1 MIFWIRLNNSDLKDK
16 NNSRYVRI
24 EEKWQN
30 YFYVASN
37 NISELEQ
44 LVQNDS
50 ISSLIGSYDFVTK
63 SETITDIKKSTVLK
77 LATLCKN
84 LKLANIIE
92 RMNGYKDFRL
102 YNVDLLPE
110 QQYFFEHDIFP
121 LGFFEIT
128 NDSSVD
134 LVWKSTADTVDS
146 TDYSLP
152 YFEKI
157 HIKINFPKGKI
168 VKLTDELNSISIVH
182 YENNNK
188 DKSHIIDITDKSE
201 KKILQEL
208 IKIVQDIDP
217 DFIFTDDGDSF
228 TFPYLIHRA
237 ELNQIELCLSR
248 DDNKPLTNPKR
259 KGNSFVSYGRTYF
272 KPSTIKLFGRIH
284 IDKSNSFTIRTGS
297 DLEGLFE
304 ISRLCRMPLHEASR
318 ASIGRCLTSLHLYNA
333 TKKNLLIPWK
343 PLLNEHPKNMIQLF
357 LADRGGLI
365 LEPQIGVHEKVAE
378 LDFIS
383 LYPNIMLKRNISAE
397 TVSCNCCFDNPK
409 FRVPELNFHICNKKG
424 LIPESLKIVLEKR
437 LRYKELKNKTSDPIL
452 KNIYD
457 KRQSALKWILVTSFG
472 YLGFSNAKFGRIDA
486 HIAVCA
492 FARDIL
498 SHTMHI
504 AEDMGFDVLHGIVD
518 SIWVKKQKN
527 DNATTKNDYIK
538 LKDTIESN
546 IEFDISFEG
555 IYKWIAFLPSEINS
569 HLPVLNRYF
578 GVFEDGNLKVR
589 GIETRRHDTPLLL
602 SQCQNE
608 ILEILAQGN
617 SISDIKQNKLCLI
630 IKKVEDYI
638 SLLKS
643 CKVEPENLV
652 FTKLLSKDYDK
663 YDKKRNTLESSAIR
677 QLELNGEYLKAGQ
690 VLQYI
695 IIDYNGPRSKRVLP
709 FQLLGNKTTYDVK
722 RYSKLLVDTCN
733 TVLEPFGIV
742 FDKNLQSL
750 YRLDNY
756 Y

>member
-16 NNSRYVRI
+16 NNYRYVRI

-157 HIKINFPKGKI
+157 HIKTNFPKGKI

-208 IKIVQDIDP
+208 IKIVQDVDP

-378 LDFIS
+378 FDFIS

-397 TVSCNCCFDNPK
+397 TISCNCCFDNPK

-578 GVFEDGNLKVR
+578 GVFEDGSLKVR
-589 GIETRRHDTPLLL
+589 GIETRRHDTPQFL

-643 CKVEPENLV
+643 RKVEPENLV

-709 FQLLGNKTTYDVK
+709 FQLLDNKTTYDVK